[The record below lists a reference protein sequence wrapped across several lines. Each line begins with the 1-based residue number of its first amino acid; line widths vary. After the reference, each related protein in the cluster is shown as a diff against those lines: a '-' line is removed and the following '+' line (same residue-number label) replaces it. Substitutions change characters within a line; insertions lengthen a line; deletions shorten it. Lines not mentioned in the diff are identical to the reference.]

1 MFEIIICEDNPA
13 HLEAMTTYVKNYLV
27 MEEDLPIRLALSTD
41 ESAEVLAYAKQ
52 TSTKQD
58 SLYFI
63 DVRLGDQQMN
73 GLDLARKVRR
83 YQPQAKLVFVTA
95 HEEYMPFTMTYHL
108 EALDYILKDNPHK
121 MRDKMIACIK
131 TAYERSLVL
140 SQSLPPFVIQKG
152 AQTQVIRSA
161 AINYF
166 ETLPA
171 HRIRLVGPEALVD
184 FYDSLKNI

>member
-83 YQPQAKLVFVTA
+83 YQPR
-95 HEEYMPFTMTYHL
+95 P
-108 EALDYILKDNPHK
+108 
-121 MRDKMIACIK
+121 
-131 TAYERSLVL
+131 S
-140 SQSLPPFVIQKG
+140 
-152 AQTQVIRSA
+152 
-161 AINYF
+161 
-166 ETLPA
+166 
-171 HRIRLVGPEALVD
+171 
-184 FYDSLKNI
+184 